1 MLKQLVSKIK
11 KELTILLVVFFV
23 VSLTVTS
30 ASAVGDDPRS
40 LPAVHVVRGDP
51 VLNMNGVLTDGLVI
65 QQIGVGPLVI
75 GGYAA
80 NRMFA
85 QNINLAW

>member
-1 MLKQLVSKIK
+1 MLKQSVSRIK
-11 KELTILLVVFFV
+11 KALTISLVVFFV

-30 ASAVGDDPRS
+30 ASAAGDDPRS
-40 LPAVHVVRGDP
+40 LPPIHVVRGDP
-51 VLNMNGVLTDGLVI
+51 VMNMNGVLTDGLII
-65 QQIGVGPLVI
+65 QQLGVGPLVI

>member
-1 MLKQLVSKIK
+1 MLKQSVSRIK
-11 KELTILLVVFFV
+11 KALTILLVVFFV

-40 LPAVHVVRGDP
+40 FPAVHIARADP
-51 VLNMNGVLTDGLVI
+51 VMNMNGVLTDGLVI
-65 QQIGVGPLVI
+65 QQLGVGPLAI
-75 GGYAA
+75 GGFAA

>member
-1 MLKQLVSKIK
+1 MLKQLVSRIK
-11 KELTILLVVFFV
+11 KALTISLVIFFV

-30 ASAVGDDPRS
+30 ANAAADDPRS
-40 LPAVHVVRGDP
+40 LPSVHVVRGDP
-51 VLNMNGVLTDGLVI
+51 VMNMNGVLTDGLVI
-65 QQIGVGPLVI
+65 QQLGVGPLGI
-75 GGYAA
+75 GGFAA